1 MTIKTDKGI
10 KEVKSVN
17 FYKDLD
23 ELNLTIKKEYELKD
37 VDKSYTIYV
46 NNADNVIK
54 AGNKDDIIY
63 TFNGDDTVYAG
74 DGDVKLAN
82 EKDLGLYSKVV

>member
-1 MTIKTDKGI
+1 MDIWPSKKNFVD
-10 KEVKSVN
+10 VK
-17 FYKDLD
+17 FYKDLSV
-23 ELNLTIKKEYELKD
+23 LNLTMIKEYELKD
-37 VDKSYTIYV
+37 VDKSYTIYA

>member
-37 VDKSYTIYV
+37 VDKSYTIYA
-46 NNADNVIK
+46 NNADNV
-54 AGNKDDIIY
+54 
-63 TFNGDDTVYAG
+63 
-74 DGDVKLAN
+74 
-82 EKDLGLYSKVV
+82 